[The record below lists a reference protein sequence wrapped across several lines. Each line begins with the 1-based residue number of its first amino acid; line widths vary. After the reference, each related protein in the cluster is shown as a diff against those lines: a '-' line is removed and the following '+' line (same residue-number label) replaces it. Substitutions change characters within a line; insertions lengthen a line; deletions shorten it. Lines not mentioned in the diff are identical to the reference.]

1 MNIENKLKKY
11 FEKRK
16 EIAFAF
22 LFGSFAKG
30 CYREM
35 SDIDIAIYF
44 FPEDN
49 DFDFQSEKFFNSEDE
64 IWSELE
70 EILKKEIDLLVLN
83 RAPSTVAFNAV
94 RGLEIINRD
103 FELFYKFFNYVM
115 FDAIDYN
122 EMILRDFEK
131 GIYA

>member
-70 EILKKEIDLLVLN
+70 EILKKEIDLVVLN

>member
-1 MNIENKLKKY
+1 MNIENELKKY

-70 EILKKEIDLLVLN
+70 EILKKEIDLVVLN

>member
-1 MNIENKLKKY
+1 MNIENELKKY

-122 EMILRDFEK
+122 EMILRDFDK